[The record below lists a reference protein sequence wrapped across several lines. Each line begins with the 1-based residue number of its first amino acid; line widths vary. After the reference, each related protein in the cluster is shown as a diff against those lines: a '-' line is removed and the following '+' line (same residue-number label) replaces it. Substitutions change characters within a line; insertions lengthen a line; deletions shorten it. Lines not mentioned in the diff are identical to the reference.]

1 MDKKIAFT
9 LILVAAI
16 VGAGIM
22 AYNADELYLTGRD
35 NVVVAMPARLVGGHE
50 ASIITTA
57 TDLDGE
63 PAADREILV
72 ELKTH
77 NKTFELTGERRIP
90 KESSNPPLPCRNTRG
105 MQNLWCPWA
114 GRS

>member
-35 NVVVAMPARLVGGHE
+35 NVVVAMPATLVGGHE

-72 ELKTH
+72 ELKTD
-77 NKTFELTGERRIP
+77 
-90 KESSNPPLPCRNTRG
+90 NPLRT
-105 MQNLWCPWA
+105 
-114 GRS
+114 GRSWWS